1 MRPNT
6 RVYPFFDNID
16 ISSYITPNGG
26 SLGGNILTDTNGSVT
41 GTFAI
46 PDPTVNSNPR
56 WRTGKRIFRLTA
68 SSTNSEDRTA
78 VATSGEADYDAKGL
92 LETTQE
98 AIVSTREART
108 VRQTVTAT
116 SSTTRTASRVIAQ
129 RNQGGDGGGNGR
141 TRSFSPII
149 CY

>member
-16 ISSYITPNGG
+16 ISTYITPDGG
-26 SLGGNILTDTNGSVT
+26 SLGGNIVTDTNGFVT

-46 PDPTVNSNPR
+46 PDPNVDSNPR
-56 WRTGKRIFRLTA
+56 WRTGKRVFRLTA

-78 VATSGEADYDAKGL
+78 VATSGESDYDAKGL

-108 VRQTVTAT
+108 VDKLWQQLHQLQEQQVE
-116 SSTTRTASRVIAQ
+116 
-129 RNQGGDGGGNGR
+129 
-141 TRSFSPII
+141 
-149 CY
+149 